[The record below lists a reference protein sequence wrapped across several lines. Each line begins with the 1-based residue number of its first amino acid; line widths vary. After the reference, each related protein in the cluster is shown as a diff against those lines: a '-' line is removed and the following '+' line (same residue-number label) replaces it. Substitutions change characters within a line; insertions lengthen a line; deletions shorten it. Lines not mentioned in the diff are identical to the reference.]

1 METSLLQASIVVRCA
16 RVRPT
21 KSKAAFLRQAASTRQ
36 KTGRESP
43 ATEPRHCYSF
53 HVLRGRRPRLRTA
66 TNCSTGGDSN
76 GGGRRSVECCGWQPA
91 LSGEGRTP
99 ISKQYY
105 IAAFQLRLMAPVCL
119 TCGDKGNAALLIYCT
134 RCRDSAV
141 HQYVLPLKIHFLPYM
156 VDQIR
161 YCLNN
166 VSPSDDNIN
175 WLCWDCAPKDC
186 INEPSRKSERIS
198 SKGPK
203 VRKTKK
209 QRLEEDER
217 LVHIRDVANETDKP
231 ATDHLPPVK
240 DMEYLR
246 ELDFSEEKKLIF
258 ESPSCFKGQTESI
271 DVNEP
276 SLSTRSTCPIQEEN
290 ITNSLDETRKIH
302 QVKKKKRILI
312 LNDSE
317 SSKDDAKNIVFQA
330 PSLATIDQVVS
341 SQALSGQPFLK
352 PEDSISAEPILDPK
366 WRGWFN
372 FKEDGEEDE
381 SCVEILAHA
390 SDKACSKVF
399 DTTSAMPYTLD
410 TQILQKSAVWPKSF
424 RVTPP
429 TAASI
434 ALFFFPANER
444 DERVYDSLLDNVI
457 QKELALKATIDN
469 VELLIFSSY
478 ELPLPHRRFNGKY
491 FFWGVFKN
499 KKKHGSN
506 SSSTGQQM
514 ESRVENSGCAG
525 PVDGANGAN
534 KPADVLNYPNL
545 QNLSPLSMDSSQAS
559 NLLQSKQ
566 NTPDSLHLSA
576 AVERNARRSMFQ
588 SSNSGEMYRKIA
600 KVVESRPSSISERV
614 VSF

>member
-1 METSLLQASIVVRCA
+1 MSSEDGDSACER
-16 RVRPT
+16 RPT
-21 KSKAAFLRQAASTRQ
+21 VPQAATQ
-36 KTGRESP
+36 G
-43 ATEPRHCYSF
+43 
-53 HVLRGRRPRLRTA
+53 RTA
-66 TNCSTGGDSN
+66 AVVDQS
-76 GGGRRSVECCGWQPA
+76 R
-91 LSGEGRTP
+91 
-99 ISKQYY
+99 
-105 IAAFQLRLMAPVCL
+105 AAVGSRHFRAPVCL
-119 TCGDKGNAALLIYCT
+119 TCGDKGNAALLIYCR
-134 RCRDSAV
+134 RCQDSAV
-141 HQYVLPLKIHFLPYM
+141 HH
-156 VDQIR
+156 

-166 VSPSDDNIN
+166 VSPSDDDIR

-217 LVHIRDVANETDKP
+217 LVHLRDVANETDKP

-246 ELDFSEEKKLIF
+246 EVDFLEEKKLIF
-258 ESPSCFKGQTESI
+258 ESPSCFKGQTDI
-271 DVNEP
+271 NEP
-276 SLSTRSTCPIQEEN
+276 SLSTRSTYPIQEED
-290 ITNSLDETRKIH
+290 ITNLLDEPGKIQ
-302 QVKKKKRILI
+302 QVKKKRRILI

-317 SSKDDAKNIVFQA
+317 SSKDDAKNIAFEA
-330 PSLATIDQVVS
+330 PSSATNDQVVS
-341 SQALSGQPFLK
+341 SQVLSGQPFLI

-390 SDKACSKVF
+390 SDRACSKVF
-399 DTTSAMPYTLD
+399 DATSAMPYTLD
-410 TQILQKSAVWPKSF
+410 TQILEKSAVWPKNF

-444 DERVYDSLLDNVI
+444 DERMYDSLLDDVI
-457 QKELALKATIDN
+457 QKELALKSTIGN

-506 SSSTGQQM
+506 SSSGAAYSTDQQM
-514 ESRVENSGCAG
+514 GSLMENPGCAG
-525 PVDGANGAN
+525 PMDGANGAK
-534 KPADVLNYPNL
+534 KPADVLNYTNL

-559 NLLQSKQ
+559 NLLPSKQ
-566 NTPDSLHLSA
+566 NTPDLLHVSA
-576 AVERNARRSMFQ
+576 AIV
-588 SSNSGEMYRKIA
+588 
-600 KVVESRPSSISERV
+600 
-614 VSF
+614 